1 MALNNSK
8 MNFDKVFQEHID
20 QVQPVE
26 EDTSVSFTLTREE
39 ANAIHELL
47 QSEDYYGHD
56 AWHPVRSQ
64 LDEVVGAALAQGAK
78 LGTTTAG
85 KQMAAN
91 TAQAGAQA
99 AASKTAMTAAGKG
112 NQFKGSAV
120 NKVGD
125 ATATAATIAPTP
137 SEQPEEQPQKNKFV
151 STGSGNNSSGSSL
164 NIQSV

>member
-64 LDEVVGAALAQGAK
+64 LDEVVGAAVQGAK
-78 LGTTTAG
+78 
-85 KQMAAN
+85 QIAAN
-91 TAQAGAQA
+91 TARTG
-99 AASKTAMTAAGKG
+99 ASKAATTATG

-120 NKVGD
+120 DKVGD

-137 SEQPEEQPQKNKFV
+137 PVHAPTPSEQPEEQPRKNKFV
-151 STGSGNNSSGSSL
+151 STGSGNNSFGSSL